1 MATILDYY
9 KYAALATAA
18 YVRLGTNPWDGA
30 TFAAQAS
37 NPNQSG
43 GRLPLSIAQY
53 LFDPPEGSG
62 VTPWQV
68 AHYHARDLPGYH
80 DTTGFAATLFERT
93 TDEVRRMR
101 YQPDELFR
109 VIRSLP
115 AFAMEA
121 HPA

>member
-37 NPNQSG
+37 DPTQSG

-53 LFDPPEGSG
+53 LFDPQNIYGNRNTWSI
-62 VTPWQV
+62 
-68 AHYHARDLPGYH
+68 AHYHGSDAPPDPAGVA
-80 DTTGFAATLFERT
+80 DASGFAATLFE
-93 TDEVRRMR
+93 
-101 YQPDELFR
+101 
-109 VIRSLP
+109 
-115 AFAMEA
+115 
-121 HPA
+121 

>member
-37 NPNQSG
+37 DPTQSG

-53 LFDPPEGSG
+53 LFDPPAGSG
-62 VTPWQV
+62 ITPWQIV
-68 AHYHARDLPGYH
+68 HYHGSDLPGH
-80 DTTGFAATLFERT
+80 EDVSGFAATLFERST
-93 TDEVRRMR
+93 EEGSEKALSSPMNALT
-101 YQPDELFR
+101 
-109 VIRSLP
+109 
-115 AFAMEA
+115 
-121 HPA
+121 